1 MTMVMVNR
9 LWRMTTKSQLVSA
22 SMQGSMATINE
33 EQEDEDDNLNY
44 NDDNF
49 IQGMR
54 LGEGRDGDDDE
65 EEDDDDDDDDDDNGN
80 DDNVIDGMRL
90 WAGRDGLIGRS
101 LEAAVR
107 WITTL

>member
-1 MTMVMVNR
+1 MISADHNSFSDNEHFASAVSEMVEVQQLKVCWASSEGYDDKTMTMVMV
-9 LWRMTTKSQLVSA
+9 
-22 SMQGSMATINE
+22 IDD
-33 EQEDEDDNLNY
+33 EDAIKEDDDDNLNY
-44 NDDNF
+44 
-49 IQGMR
+49 
-54 LGEGRDGDDDE
+54 
-65 EEDDDDDDDDDDNGN
+65 N

>member
-1 MTMVMVNR
+1 
-9 LWRMTTKSQLVSA
+9 
-22 SMQGSMATINE
+22 
-33 EQEDEDDNLNY
+33 
-44 NDDNF
+44 
-49 IQGMR
+49 MR
-54 LGEGRDGDDDE
+54 LGEGRDGDDDG
-65 EEDDDDDDDDDDNGN
+65 DDDDDDDNGN